1 MDPEANEVL
10 ALFASNRVVGLILEG
25 RAGVA
30 ADRRTNPTF
39 PGLIPFARR
48 SVAGKAVRDVRV
60 DAALDGDML
69 LLFSFGVAPV
79 RLISQRE
86 HKQDGQCSQADDD
99 YSCEL
104 LYGPHKRPLL
114 LPKPVSHVI
123 GSSAIRNYAVYG
135 VAWSGL

>member
-1 MDPEANEVL
+1 MLPPIGAPTQPSP
-10 ALFASNRVVGLILEG
+10 ASYPSP
-25 RAGVA
+25 AG
-30 ADRRTNPTF
+30 PWQ
-39 PGLIPFARR
+39 ARQYVTYVSMPR
-48 SVAGKAVRDVRV
+48 SMATCF
-60 DAALDGDML
+60 

-79 RLISQRE
+79 WLVSQRE